1 MGNNDYKVNRNAFN
15 VSTTMDD
22 GMEEKKWSLK
32 NVFESELTPENLIDT
47 LKVTDALKR
56 KYPNDDIVQGFEE
69 IIRDEICQMF
79 GGSIFNEK
87 E

>member
-1 MGNNDYKVNRNAFN
+1 MEYNNYN

-22 GMEEKKWSLK
+22 GMEERKWSLK

-56 KYPNDDIVQGFEE
+56 KYPNDETIQDFEE

-79 GGSIFNEK
+79 GGTVLDQEN
-87 E
+87 